1 MERVNRW
8 RRMRAEGRTELPGD
22 APAVESTRRSLTEA
36 FAGELDMLFGPARRH
51 VNERREWVAVAKI
64 DDREAGAGPIDL
76 TSGRVSLGQ
85 GPVDQDSVGQDD
97 SVVGPGGDELEEP
110 LGLGPD
116 RG

>member
-1 MERVNRW
+1 MNVVNRW
-8 RRMRAEGRTELPGD
+8 RRMRAEGRTELPGEV
-22 APAVESTRRSLTEA
+22 PAVESTRRTLAEA

-76 TSGRVSLGQ
+76 TSGKVSLGSY
-85 GPVDQDSVGQDD
+85 DR
-97 SVVGPGGDELEEP
+97 VVGPGGDEEP